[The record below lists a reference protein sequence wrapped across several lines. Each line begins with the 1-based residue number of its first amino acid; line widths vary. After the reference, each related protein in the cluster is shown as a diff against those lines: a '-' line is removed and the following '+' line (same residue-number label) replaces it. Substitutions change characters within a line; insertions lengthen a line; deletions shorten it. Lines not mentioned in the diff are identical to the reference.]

1 MNDKDLFIDYK
12 INWQQ
17 EYLNWGEFVDAMDEC
32 MLQSSEMKDAIEVID
47 KVKNL
52 K

>member
-1 MNDKDLFIDYK
+1 MNNKDLYIDYT

-17 EYLNWGEFVDAMDEC
+17 EYLNWDEFVVAMDEC
-32 MLQSSEMKDAIEVID
+32 MLQSSEMKDAIKVID
-47 KVKNL
+47 KIKNL